1 MLWHTEI
8 DGTQEK
14 QEKLIK
20 TKCESIWKIVNKI
33 VYSSFMDILPKSY
46 NFLFA

>member
-1 MLWHTEI
+1 MLCHTEI

-20 TKCESIWKIVNKI
+20 TKCESIWKIIHKI
-33 VYSSFMDILPKSY
+33 IYSSFMDILPKLHI
-46 NFLFA
+46 FLFT